1 MRICEDPDILNILYI
16 FKTLLNLVTIISIVI
31 LIIMIILD
39 IIKMI
44 SAGEVDTK
52 KGGKSIA
59 KRVIATFIIF
69 LIPSLVSLVLN
80 FTGQTL
86 NYGSCMDNANREF
99 ISVANANK
107 AEEYLRLA
115 ENNLTLDALYKAQKY
130 IDKIADGNFKKQL
143 EARLAVV
150 RQYIEDR
157 IEEKKEPDYVAP
169 DPSSPTYDGYG
180 ATGNCAPNSA
190 ITVLENEPSPDCAIN
205 YWSKYVDASKF
216 IYPTSNGK
224 KLGAWPSNHA
234 SIPTQ
239 ISVSKTYQNGKLI
252 WPVTPE
258 NGKYHF
264 VYSHNGI
271 DIMAPIGTPI
281 YSPVNGTLMYSEW
294 GHTKNKGSD
303 ETAYTVSIAMNSP
316 LTYNGKQYD
325 KIFLTHMSGIINR
338 CSNTSEC
345 NKKVRQGELIGF
357 VGNAAGSASSG
368 GYAPHLHMS
377 IYPGSTYSAGIIT
390 SGIQTLYGLNCGSGC
405 KDISIKAGG

>member
-1 MRICEDPDILNILYI
+1 MRICEDPDILNMLYI
-16 FKTLLNLVTIISIVI
+16 FKNLLNLASIISVVI

-44 SAGEVDTK
+44 SGGEIDTK
-52 KGGKSIA
+52 KGGKSIT

-69 LIPSLVSLVLN
+69 LVPSLISIVLN

-115 ENNLTLDALYKAQKY
+115 ETNLTLDSIYKAQKY
-130 IDKIADGNFKKQL
+130 IDKIVDETFQKQL
-143 EARLAVV
+143 ETRLDVV
-150 RQYIEDR
+150 RKYVEDR
-157 IEEKKEPDYVAP
+157 IAEQKKPDYTP
-169 DPSSPTYDGYG
+169 PSSSDHTYDGYS
-180 ATGNCAPNSA
+180 ATGNCSPNSA
-190 ITVLENEPSPDCAIN
+190 ITVLTSEPSPDCAIN

-216 IYPTSNGK
+216 FYPVKNGK
-224 KLGAWPSNHA
+224 KLGAWPTNHG

-239 ISVSKTYQNGKLI
+239 ITITKTYQNGKLI

-264 VYSHNGI
+264 VYSHNGM

-294 GHTKNKGSD
+294 GHTTNKGSD
-303 ETAYTVSIAMNSP
+303 ETAYTVSIAMSSP

-325 KIFLTHMSGIINR
+325 KIFLTHMSGIIYR
-338 CSNTSEC
+338 CSSTSEC
-345 NKKVRQGELIGF
+345 NKTVKQGELIGF
-357 VGNAAGSASSG
+357 VGNAAGSASSP

-377 IYPGSTYSAGIIT
+377 IYPGSSYD
-390 SGIQTLYGLNCGSGC
+390 SGIWTIGQQTLYGFTCGEGC